1 MVRARPIYLYRKL
14 TFSPSLII
22 LLLGFLLGCSTQ
34 PQTHPLDTKAV
45 PRDAEFLAECSIKGV
60 MACKIMSALSGDYGA
75 EKRSACIAY
84 RDSNWRLVEQCG
96 SLPARQP

>member
-1 MVRARPIYLYRKL
+1 MFIVSSRSRRLSYCCWGFCRAVLPNLKA
-14 TFSPSLII
+14 
-22 LLLGFLLGCSTQ
+22 
-34 PQTHPLDTKAV
+34 HPLDTKAV

>member
-1 MVRARPIYLYRKL
+1 MFRACPNRRYCKL
-14 TFSPSLII
+14 AFSSSLII

-34 PQTHPLDTKAV
+34 PQTHPLDTKSV
-45 PRDAEFLAECSIKGV
+45 PRDAEFLTECSIKGV
-60 MACKIMSALSGDYGA
+60 MACKIMSTLSGDYGA